1 VYLVLSETK
10 VQRFKEM
17 SLQEHLRE
25 LRTRLFKASVSI
37 VIGTVIAWVF
47 YPQIFEILSQP
58 VNAIVEQA
66 QANGRDVR
74 LVLGG
79 VADAFV
85 LQIKV
90 SVVTS
95 MLVTAPLWIYQLW
108 RFITP
113 GLYRKEKLRAYLF
126 AGVATP
132 LFISGAVLAYIFLP
146 VGLNILFGF
155 TPLGVGNYVPVDRYL
170 SFFLR
175 MVLVFGISFLA
186 PLFIV
191 MLNLFDVLEAKAI
204 TSRWRLVVLIVFAF
218 AAIATPT
225 GDPVNMTLLAVPVLL
240 LISIATGIAWVN
252 DRRRARSRAEDPVL
266 GLSDD
271 EASPEPKPST
281 DI

>member
-1 VYLVLSETK
+1 LPATK

-17 SLQEHLRE
+17 SLIEHLRE
-25 LRTRLFKASVSI
+25 LRSRLFKASVAI
-37 VIGTVIAWVF
+37 VIGTVAAWGF
-47 YPQIFEILSQP
+47 YPQIFDFLSQP
-58 VNAIVEQA
+58 VNVIVEQA

-95 MLVTAPLWIYQLW
+95 MLITSPIWIYQLW
-108 RFITP
+108 RFVTP

-126 AGVATP
+126 ASVATP
-132 LFISGAVLAYIFLP
+132 LFIGGAVLAYIFLP
-146 VGLNILFGF
+146 IGLQLLFGF

-175 MVLVFGISFLA
+175 MVLVFGISFLT

-191 MLNLFDVLEAKAI
+191 MLNIFDMLEAKAI
-204 TSRWRLVVLIVFAF
+204 TSRWRLVVLIVFVF
-218 AAIATPT
+218 AAVATPT
-225 GDPVNMTLLAVPVLL
+225 GDPVNMTLLAAPVLL
-240 LISIATGIAWVN
+240 LISIATGIAWLN
-252 DRRRARSRAEDPVL
+252 DRRRGRHKQDFSK
-266 GLSDD
+266 LSDD
-271 EASPEPKPST
+271 QVSPEPT
-281 DI
+281 D

>member
-1 VYLVLSETK
+1 MPATK

-17 SLQEHLRE
+17 SLIEHLRE
-25 LRTRLFKASVSI
+25 LRSRLFKASVAI
-37 VIGTVIAWVF
+37 VIGTVAAWGF
-47 YPQIFEILSQP
+47 YPQIFDLLSQP
-58 VNAIVEQA
+58 VNVIVEKA
-66 QANGRDVR
+66 QSNGRDVR

-95 MLVTAPLWIYQLW
+95 MLVTSPIWIYQLW

-126 AGVATP
+126 ASVATP
-132 LFISGAVLAYIFLP
+132 LFVSGAVLAYIFLP
-146 VGLNILFGF
+146 IGLQLLFGF

-175 MVLVFGISFLA
+175 MVLVFGISFLT

-191 MLNLFDVLEAKAI
+191 MLNIFDMLEAKAI
-204 TSRWRLVVLIVFAF
+204 TSRWRLVVLITFAF
-218 AAIATPT
+218 SAIATPT
-225 GDPVNMTLLAVPVLL
+225 GDPVNMTLLAAPVLL
-240 LISIATGIAWVN
+240 LISVATFIAWLN
-252 DRRRARSRAEDPVL
+252 DKRRARKRKDDPVL

-281 DI
+281 E

>member
-1 VYLVLSETK
+1 LPATK

-17 SLQEHLRE
+17 SLIEHLRE
-25 LRTRLFKASVSI
+25 LRNRLFKASLAI
-37 VIGTVIAWVF
+37 VIGTVIAWSF
-47 YPQIFEILSQP
+47 YPRIFEILSQP
-58 VNAIVEQA
+58 VTTIVDQA

-95 MLVTAPLWIYQLW
+95 MLVTSPIWIYQLW

-126 AGVATP
+126 VSVAVP
-132 LFISGAVLAYIFLP
+132 LFVSGAVLAYIFLP
-146 VGLNILFGF
+146 VGLNLLFGF
-155 TPLGVGNYVPVDRYL
+155 TPAGVGNYVPVDRYL

-191 MLNLFDVLEAKAI
+191 MLNMFDVLEAKAI
-204 TSRWRLVVLIVFAF
+204 TSRWRVVVLVVFAF

-240 LISIATGIAWVN
+240 LISIATFIAWIN
-252 DRRRARSRAEDPVL
+252 DKRRARTRASDPVL

-281 DI
+281 DL

>member
-1 VYLVLSETK
+1 MPATK

-17 SLQEHLRE
+17 SLIEHLRE
-25 LRTRLFKASVSI
+25 LRSRLFKASVAI
-37 VIGTVIAWVF
+37 VIGTVAAWGF
-47 YPQIFEILSQP
+47 YPQIFDLLSQP
-58 VNAIVEQA
+58 VNVIVEQA
-66 QANGRDVR
+66 QSNGRDVR

-95 MLVTAPLWIYQLW
+95 MLVTSPIWIYQLW

-126 AGVATP
+126 ASVATP
-132 LFISGAVLAYIFLP
+132 LFVSGAVLAYIFLP
-146 VGLNILFGF
+146 IGLQLLFGF

-175 MVLVFGISFLA
+175 MVLVFGISFLT

-191 MLNLFDVLEAKAI
+191 MLNIFDMLEAKAI
-204 TSRWRLVVLIVFAF
+204 TSRWRLVVLITFAF
-218 AAIATPT
+218 SAIATPT
-225 GDPVNMTLLAVPVLL
+225 GDPVNMTLLAAPVLL
-240 LISIATGIAWVN
+240 LISVATFIAWLN
-252 DRRRARSRAEDPVL
+252 DKRRARKRKDDPVL

-271 EASPEPKPST
+271 EASPEPKPSVE
-281 DI
+281 

>member
-1 VYLVLSETK
+1 MPATK

-17 SLQEHLRE
+17 SLIEHLSE
-25 LRTRLFKASVSI
+25 LRNRLFKASLAI
-37 VIGTVIAWVF
+37 VIGTVLAWGF
-47 YPQIFEILSQP
+47 YPQIFEVLSQP
-58 VNAIVEQA
+58 VNEIVEKA
-66 QANGRDVR
+66 QENGRDVR

-79 VADAFV
+79 VADAFI

-95 MLVTAPLWIYQLW
+95 MLVTSPIWLYQLW

-126 AGVATP
+126 VSVAVP
-132 LFISGAVLAYIFLP
+132 LFVSGAVLAYIFLP
-146 VGLNILFGF
+146 IGLNILFGF

-191 MLNLFDVLEAKAI
+191 MLNIFDVLEAKAI
-204 TSRWRLVVLIVFAF
+204 TSRWRVVVLSVFAF
-218 AAIATPT
+218 AAVATPT
-225 GDPVNMTLLAVPVLL
+225 GDPVNMTLLAAPVLL
-240 LISIATGIAWVN
+240 LISIATFIAWLN
-252 DRRRARSRAEDPVL
+252 DKRRARKRKNDPVL

-281 DI
+281 DL

>member
-1 VYLVLSETK
+1 LTATK

-17 SLQEHLRE
+17 SLIEHLRE
-25 LRTRLFKASVSI
+25 LRNRLFKASLAI
-37 VIGTVIAWVF
+37 VIGTVLAWGF
-47 YPQIFEILSQP
+47 YPQIFEVLSQP
-58 VNAIVEQA
+58 VNEIVEKA
-66 QANGRDVR
+66 QENGRDVR

-79 VADAFV
+79 VADAFI

-95 MLVTAPLWIYQLW
+95 MLLTSPIWLYQLW

-126 AGVATP
+126 VSVAVP
-132 LFISGAVLAYIFLP
+132 LFVSGAVLAYIFLP
-146 VGLNILFGF
+146 IGLNILFGF

-191 MLNLFDVLEAKAI
+191 MLNIFDVLEAKAI
-204 TSRWRLVVLIVFAF
+204 TSRWRVVVLSVFAF
-218 AAIATPT
+218 AAVATPT
-225 GDPVNMTLLAVPVLL
+225 GDPVNMTLLAAPVLL
-240 LISIATGIAWVN
+240 LISIATFIAWLN
-252 DRRRARSRAEDPVL
+252 DKRRARKRKDDPVL

-281 DI
+281 DL

>member
-1 VYLVLSETK
+1 MPATK

-17 SLQEHLRE
+17 SLVEHLRE
-25 LRTRLFKASVSI
+25 LRTRLFKASLAI
-37 VIGTVIAWVF
+37 VIGTVVAWSF

-58 VNAIVEQA
+58 VNQIVEQA
-66 QANGRDVR
+66 QTNGQDVR

-95 MLVTAPLWIYQLW
+95 MLVTSPIWIYQLW

-132 LFISGAVLAYIFLP
+132 LFVSGAVLAYIFLP
-146 VGLNILFGF
+146 IGLKLLFGF
-155 TPLGVGNYVPVDRYL
+155 TPLGVGNYVPVDKYL
-170 SFFLR
+170 NFFLR

-186 PLFIV
+186 PLIIV
-191 MLNLFDVLEAKAI
+191 MLNIFDVLEAKAI
-204 TSRWRLVVLIVFAF
+204 TSRWRVVVLVVFAF
-218 AAIATPT
+218 SAVATPT

-240 LISIATGIAWVN
+240 LISSATFIAWLN
-252 DRRRARSRAEDPVL
+252 DKRRARARKNDPVL
-266 GLSDD
+266 GLADD
-271 EASPEPKPST
+271 EASPEPTPST
-281 DI
+281 EL

>member
-1 VYLVLSETK
+1 LPATK

-17 SLQEHLRE
+17 SLIEHLRE
-25 LRTRLFKASVSI
+25 LRSRLFKASVAI
-37 VIGTVIAWVF
+37 VIGTVAAWGF
-47 YPQIFEILSQP
+47 YPQIFDLLSQP
-58 VNAIVEQA
+58 VNVIVEKA
-66 QANGRDVR
+66 QSNGRDVR

-95 MLVTAPLWIYQLW
+95 MLVTSPIWIYQLW

-126 AGVATP
+126 ASVATP

-146 VGLNILFGF
+146 IGLQLLFGF

-175 MVLVFGISFLA
+175 MVLVFGISFLT

-191 MLNLFDVLEAKAI
+191 MLNIFDMLEAKAI
-204 TSRWRLVVLIVFAF
+204 TSRWRLVVLITFAF
-218 AAIATPT
+218 SAIATPT
-225 GDPVNMTLLAVPVLL
+225 GDPVNMTLLAAPVLL
-240 LISIATGIAWVN
+240 LISVATFIAWLN
-252 DRRRARSRAEDPVL
+252 DKRRARKRKDDPVL

-271 EASPEPKPST
+271 EASPEPKPSAE
-281 DI
+281 

>member
-1 VYLVLSETK
+1 MPATK

-17 SLQEHLRE
+17 SLIEHLRE
-25 LRTRLFKASVSI
+25 LRSRLFKASVAI
-37 VIGTVIAWVF
+37 VIGTVAAWGF
-47 YPQIFEILSQP
+47 YPQIFDLLSQP
-58 VNAIVEQA
+58 VNVIVEQA
-66 QANGRDVR
+66 QSNGRDVR

-95 MLVTAPLWIYQLW
+95 MLVTSPIWIYQLW

-126 AGVATP
+126 ASVATP
-132 LFISGAVLAYIFLP
+132 LFVSGAVLAYIFLP
-146 VGLNILFGF
+146 IGLQLLFGF

-175 MVLVFGISFLA
+175 MVLVFGISFLT

-191 MLNLFDVLEAKAI
+191 MLNIFDMLEAKAI
-204 TSRWRLVVLIVFAF
+204 TSRWRLVVLITFAF
-218 AAIATPT
+218 SAIATPT
-225 GDPVNMTLLAVPVLL
+225 GDPVNMTLLAAPVLL
-240 LISIATGIAWVN
+240 LISVATFIAWLN
-252 DRRRARSRAEDPVL
+252 DKRRARKRKEDPVQ

-281 DI
+281 EL

>member
-1 VYLVLSETK
+1 LPATK

-17 SLQEHLRE
+17 SLIEHLRE
-25 LRTRLFKASVSI
+25 LRSRLFKASVAI
-37 VIGTVIAWVF
+37 VIGTVAAWGF
-47 YPQIFEILSQP
+47 YPQIFDLLSQP
-58 VNAIVEQA
+58 VNVIVEKA
-66 QANGRDVR
+66 QSNGRDVR

-95 MLVTAPLWIYQLW
+95 MLITSPIWIYQLW

-126 AGVATP
+126 ASVATP

-146 VGLNILFGF
+146 IGLQLLFGF

-175 MVLVFGISFLA
+175 MVLVFGISFLT

-191 MLNLFDVLEAKAI
+191 MLNIFDMLEAKAI
-204 TSRWRLVVLIVFAF
+204 TSRWRLVILITFSF
-218 AAIATPT
+218 SAIATPT
-225 GDPVNMTLLAVPVLL
+225 GDPVNMTLLAAPVLL
-240 LISIATGIAWVN
+240 LISVATFIAWLN
-252 DRRRARSRAEDPVL
+252 DKRRARKRKDDPVL

-271 EASPEPKPST
+271 EASPEPKPSAE
-281 DI
+281 

>member
-1 VYLVLSETK
+1 MPATK

-17 SLQEHLRE
+17 SLIEHLRE
-25 LRTRLFKASVSI
+25 LRNRLFKASLAI
-37 VIGTVIAWVF
+37 VIGTVVAWSF
-47 YPQIFEILSQP
+47 YPQIFEVLSQP
-58 VNAIVEQA
+58 VNEIVEKA
-66 QANGRDVR
+66 QENGRDVR

-95 MLVTAPLWIYQLW
+95 MLLTSPIWLYQLW

-126 AGVATP
+126 VSVAVP
-132 LFISGAVLAYIFLP
+132 LFVSGAVLAYIFLP
-146 VGLNILFGF
+146 IGLNILFGF

-191 MLNLFDVLEAKAI
+191 MLNIFDVLEAKAI
-204 TSRWRLVVLIVFAF
+204 TSRWRVVVLSVFAF
-218 AAIATPT
+218 AAVATPT
-225 GDPVNMTLLAVPVLL
+225 GDPVNMTLLAAPVLL
-240 LISIATGIAWVN
+240 LISIATFIAWLN
-252 DRRRARSRAEDPVL
+252 DKRRARKRKDDPVL

-281 DI
+281 DL

>member
-1 VYLVLSETK
+1 LPATK

-17 SLQEHLRE
+17 SLVEHLRE
-25 LRTRLFKASVSI
+25 LRTRLFKASLAI
-37 VIGTVIAWVF
+37 VIGTVVAWSF

-58 VNAIVEQA
+58 VNQIVEQA
-66 QANGRDVR
+66 QTNGQDVR

-95 MLVTAPLWIYQLW
+95 MLVTSPIWIYQLW

-132 LFISGAVLAYIFLP
+132 LFVSGAVLAYIFLP
-146 VGLNILFGF
+146 IGLKLLFGF
-155 TPLGVGNYVPVDRYL
+155 TPLGVGNYVPVDKYL
-170 SFFLR
+170 NFFLR

-186 PLFIV
+186 PLIIV
-191 MLNLFDVLEAKAI
+191 MLNIFDVLEAKAI
-204 TSRWRLVVLIVFAF
+204 TSRWRVVVLVVFAF
-218 AAIATPT
+218 SAVATPT

-240 LISIATGIAWVN
+240 LISSATFIAWLN
-252 DRRRARSRAEDPVL
+252 DKRRARARKNDPVL
-266 GLSDD
+266 GLADD
-271 EASPEPKPST
+271 EASPEPTPST
-281 DI
+281 EL

>member
-1 VYLVLSETK
+1 MPATK

-17 SLQEHLRE
+17 SLIEHLRE
-25 LRTRLFKASVSI
+25 LRNRLFKASLAI
-37 VIGTVIAWVF
+37 VIGTVVAWSF
-47 YPQIFEILSQP
+47 YPQIFEVLSQP
-58 VNAIVEQA
+58 VNEIVEKA
-66 QANGRDVR
+66 QENGRDVR

-79 VADAFV
+79 VADAFI

-95 MLVTAPLWIYQLW
+95 MLLTSPIWLYQLW

-126 AGVATP
+126 VSVAVP
-132 LFISGAVLAYIFLP
+132 LFVSGAVLAYIFLP
-146 VGLNILFGF
+146 IGLNILFGF

-191 MLNLFDVLEAKAI
+191 MLNIFDVLEAKAI
-204 TSRWRLVVLIVFAF
+204 TSRWRVVVLSVFAF
-218 AAIATPT
+218 AAVATPT
-225 GDPVNMTLLAVPVLL
+225 GDPVNMTLLAAPVLL
-240 LISIATGIAWVN
+240 LISIATFIAWLN
-252 DRRRARSRAEDPVL
+252 DKRRARKRKDDPVL

-281 DI
+281 DL

>member
-1 VYLVLSETK
+1 MPATK

-17 SLQEHLRE
+17 SLIEHLRE
-25 LRTRLFKASVSI
+25 LRTRLFKASVAI
-37 VIGTVIAWVF
+37 VIGTVAAWGF
-47 YPQIFEILSQP
+47 YPQIFDILSQP
-58 VNAIVEQA
+58 VNEIVEKA

-79 VADAFV
+79 VADAFI

-95 MLVTAPLWIYQLW
+95 LLVTCPIWIYQVW

-126 AGVATP
+126 AAVATP
-132 LFISGAVLAYIFLP
+132 LFVGGAVLAYLLLP
-146 VGLNILFGF
+146 LGLSILFGF

-175 MVLVFGISFLA
+175 MVLVFGISFLT

-191 MLNLFDVLEAKAI
+191 MLNIFDMLEAKAI
-204 TSRWRLVVLIVFAF
+204 TSRWRVVVLGVFAF
-218 AAIATPT
+218 AAVATPT
-225 GDPVNMTLLAVPVLL
+225 GDPVNMTLLAAPVLS
-240 LISIATGIAWVN
+240 LISIATFIAWLN
-252 DRRRARSRAEDPVL
+252 DKRRARKRQDDPVL

-271 EASPEPKPST
+271 EASPEPKPAT
-281 DI
+281 DL

>member
-1 VYLVLSETK
+1 MPATK

-17 SLQEHLRE
+17 SLIEHLRE
-25 LRTRLFKASVSI
+25 LRNRLFKASVAI
-37 VIGTVIAWVF
+37 VIGTVLAWGF
-47 YPQIFEILSQP
+47 YPQIFEVLSQP
-58 VNAIVEQA
+58 VNEIVEKA
-66 QANGRDVR
+66 QENGRDVR

-95 MLVTAPLWIYQLW
+95 MLLTSPIWIYQLW

-126 AGVATP
+126 VSVAVP
-132 LFISGAVLAYIFLP
+132 LFVSGAVLAYIFLP
-146 VGLNILFGF
+146 IGLNILFGF

-191 MLNLFDVLEAKAI
+191 MLNIFDVLEAKAI
-204 TSRWRLVVLIVFAF
+204 TSRWRVVVLSVFAF
-218 AAIATPT
+218 AAVATPT
-225 GDPVNMTLLAVPVLL
+225 GDPVNMTLLAAPVLL
-240 LISIATGIAWVN
+240 LISIATFIAWLN
-252 DRRRARSRAEDPVL
+252 DKRRARTRANDPVL

-281 DI
+281 DL

>member
-1 VYLVLSETK
+1 MPATK

-17 SLQEHLRE
+17 SLIEHLRE
-25 LRTRLFKASVSI
+25 LRTRLFKASLAI
-37 VIGTVIAWVF
+37 VIGTVVAWGF

-58 VNAIVEQA
+58 VNVIVEQA

-79 VADAFV
+79 VADAFI

-95 MLVTAPLWIYQLW
+95 MLVTSPIWIYQLW

-132 LFISGAVLAYIFLP
+132 LFVSGAVLAYIFLP
-146 VGLNILFGF
+146 IGLNLLFGF

-191 MLNLFDVLEAKAI
+191 MLNIFDMLEAKAI
-204 TSRWRLVVLIVFAF
+204 TSRWRLVVLITFAF
-218 AAIATPT
+218 SAIATPT
-225 GDPVNMTLLAVPVLL
+225 GDPVNMTLLAAPVLL
-240 LISIATGIAWVN
+240 LISVATFIAWLN
-252 DRRRARSRAEDPVL
+252 DKRRARKRKDDPVL

-271 EASPEPKPST
+271 EASPEPKPAAE
-281 DI
+281 

>member
-1 VYLVLSETK
+1 MPATK

-17 SLQEHLRE
+17 SLIEHLRE
-25 LRTRLFKASVSI
+25 LRSRLFKASVAI
-37 VIGTVIAWVF
+37 VIGTVAAWGF
-47 YPQIFEILSQP
+47 YPQIFDLLSQP
-58 VNAIVEQA
+58 VNVIVEQA
-66 QANGRDVR
+66 QSNGRDVR

-95 MLVTAPLWIYQLW
+95 MLVTSPIWIYQLW

-126 AGVATP
+126 ASVATP
-132 LFISGAVLAYIFLP
+132 LFVSGAVLAYIFLP
-146 VGLNILFGF
+146 IGLQLLFGF

-175 MVLVFGISFLA
+175 MVLVFGISFLT

-191 MLNLFDVLEAKAI
+191 MLNIFDMLEAKAI
-204 TSRWRLVVLIVFAF
+204 TSRWRLVVLITFAF
-218 AAIATPT
+218 SAIATPT
-225 GDPVNMTLLAVPVLL
+225 GDPVNMTLLAAPVLL
-240 LISIATGIAWVN
+240 LISVATFIAWLN
-252 DRRRARSRAEDPVL
+252 DKRRARKRKDDEIL

-271 EASPEPKPST
+271 EASPEPKPSAE
-281 DI
+281 

>member
-1 VYLVLSETK
+1 LPATK

-17 SLQEHLRE
+17 SLIEHLRE
-25 LRTRLFKASVSI
+25 LRTRLFKASLAI
-37 VIGTVIAWVF
+37 VIGTVVAWGF

-58 VNAIVEQA
+58 VNVIVEQA

-79 VADAFV
+79 VADAFI

-95 MLVTAPLWIYQLW
+95 MLVTSPIWIYQLW

-126 AGVATP
+126 ASVATP
-132 LFISGAVLAYIFLP
+132 LFVSGAVLAYIFLP
-146 VGLNILFGF
+146 IGLQLLFGF

-175 MVLVFGISFLA
+175 MVLVFGISFLT

-191 MLNLFDVLEAKAI
+191 MLNIFDMLEAKAI
-204 TSRWRLVVLIVFAF
+204 TSRWRLVVLITFAF
-218 AAIATPT
+218 SAIATPT
-225 GDPVNMTLLAVPVLL
+225 GDPVNMTLLAAPVLL
-240 LISIATGIAWVN
+240 LISVATFIAWLN
-252 DRRRARSRAEDPVL
+252 DKRRARKRKDDPVL

-271 EASPEPKPST
+271 EASPEPKPSAE
-281 DI
+281 

>member
-1 VYLVLSETK
+1 MPATK

-17 SLQEHLRE
+17 SLIEHLRE
-25 LRTRLFKASVSI
+25 LRSRLFKASVAI
-37 VIGTVIAWVF
+37 VIGTVAAWGF
-47 YPQIFEILSQP
+47 YPQIFDILSQP
-58 VNAIVEQA
+58 VNEIVEKA

-79 VADAFV
+79 VADAFI

-95 MLVTAPLWIYQLW
+95 LLVTCPIWIYQLW

-126 AGVATP
+126 AAVATP
-132 LFISGAVLAYIFLP
+132 LFVGGAVLAYLLLP
-146 VGLNILFGF
+146 LGLSILFGF

-175 MVLVFGISFLA
+175 MVLVFGISFLT

-191 MLNLFDVLEAKAI
+191 MLNIFDMLEAKAI
-204 TSRWRLVVLIVFAF
+204 TSRWRVVVLGVFAF
-218 AAIATPT
+218 SAVATPT
-225 GDPVNMTLLAVPVLL
+225 GDPVNMTLLAAPVLL
-240 LISIATGIAWVN
+240 LISIATFIAWLN
-252 DRRRARSRAEDPVL
+252 DKRRARKRQDDPVL

-271 EASPEPKPST
+271 EASPEPKPAT
-281 DI
+281 DL

>member
-1 VYLVLSETK
+1 MPATK

-17 SLQEHLRE
+17 SLIEHLRE
-25 LRTRLFKASVSI
+25 LRNRLFKASLAI
-37 VIGTVIAWVF
+37 VIGTVVAWSF
-47 YPQIFEILSQP
+47 YPQIFEVLSQP
-58 VNAIVEQA
+58 VNEIVEKA
-66 QANGRDVR
+66 QENGRDVR

-79 VADAFV
+79 VADAFI

-95 MLVTAPLWIYQLW
+95 MLVTSPIWLYQLW

-126 AGVATP
+126 VSVAVP
-132 LFISGAVLAYIFLP
+132 LFVSGAVLAYIFLP
-146 VGLNILFGF
+146 IGLNILFGF

-191 MLNLFDVLEAKAI
+191 MLNIFDVLEAKAI
-204 TSRWRLVVLIVFAF
+204 TSRWRVVVLSVFAF
-218 AAIATPT
+218 AAVATPT
-225 GDPVNMTLLAVPVLL
+225 GDPVNMTLLAAPVLL
-240 LISIATGIAWVN
+240 LISIATFIAWLN
-252 DRRRARSRAEDPVL
+252 DKRRARKRKDDPVL

-281 DI
+281 DL

>member
-1 VYLVLSETK
+1 LPATK

-17 SLQEHLRE
+17 SLIEHLRE
-25 LRTRLFKASVSI
+25 LRTRLFKASLAI
-37 VIGTVIAWVF
+37 VIGTVVAWGF

-58 VNAIVEQA
+58 VNVIVEQA

-79 VADAFV
+79 VADAFI

-95 MLVTAPLWIYQLW
+95 MLVTSPIWIYQLW

-132 LFISGAVLAYIFLP
+132 LFVSGAVLAYIFLP
-146 VGLNILFGF
+146 IGLNLLFGF

-191 MLNLFDVLEAKAI
+191 MLNIFDMLEAKAI
-204 TSRWRLVVLIVFAF
+204 TSRWRVVVLSVFAF
-218 AAIATPT
+218 AAVATPT

-240 LISIATGIAWVN
+240 LISIATFIAWLN
-252 DRRRARSRAEDPVL
+252 DKRRARTRANDPVL

-281 DI
+281 DL

>member
-1 VYLVLSETK
+1 MPATK

-17 SLQEHLRE
+17 SLIEHLRE
-25 LRTRLFKASVSI
+25 LRSRLFKASVAI
-37 VIGTVIAWVF
+37 VIGTVVAWGF
-47 YPQIFEILSQP
+47 YPQIFDILSQP
-58 VNAIVEQA
+58 VNAIVEKA
-66 QANGRDVR
+66 QSNGRDVR

-95 MLVTAPLWIYQLW
+95 MLVTSPIWIYQLW

-126 AGVATP
+126 ASVATP
-132 LFISGAVLAYIFLP
+132 LFVSGAVLAYIFLP
-146 VGLNILFGF
+146 IGLQLLFGF

-175 MVLVFGISFLA
+175 MVLVFGISFLT

-191 MLNLFDVLEAKAI
+191 MLNIFDMLEAKAI
-204 TSRWRLVVLIVFAF
+204 TSRWRLVVLITFAF
-218 AAIATPT
+218 SAIATPT
-225 GDPVNMTLLAVPVLL
+225 GDPVNMTLLAAPVLL
-240 LISIATGIAWVN
+240 LISAATFIAWLN
-252 DRRRARSRAEDPVL
+252 DKRRARKRKEDPVQ

-281 DI
+281 EL

>member
-1 VYLVLSETK
+1 MPATK

-17 SLQEHLRE
+17 SLIEHLRE
-25 LRTRLFKASVSI
+25 LRSRLFKASVAI
-37 VIGTVIAWVF
+37 VIGTVAAWGF
-47 YPQIFEILSQP
+47 YPQIFDLLSQP
-58 VNAIVEQA
+58 VNVIVDQA

-95 MLVTAPLWIYQLW
+95 MLVTSPIWIYQLW

-126 AGVATP
+126 ASVATP
-132 LFISGAVLAYIFLP
+132 LFVSGAVLAYIFLP
-146 VGLNILFGF
+146 IGLQLLFGF

-175 MVLVFGISFLA
+175 MVLVFGISFLT

-191 MLNLFDVLEAKAI
+191 MLNIFDMLEAKAI
-204 TSRWRLVVLIVFAF
+204 TSRWRLVVLITFAF
-218 AAIATPT
+218 SAIATPT
-225 GDPVNMTLLAVPVLL
+225 GDPVNMTLLAAPVLL
-240 LISIATGIAWVN
+240 LISVATFIAWLN
-252 DRRRARSRAEDPVL
+252 DKRRARSRKDDAVL
-266 GLSDD
+266 GLADD
-271 EASPEPKPST
+271 EASPEPKPSAE
-281 DI
+281 

>member
-1 VYLVLSETK
+1 LPATK

-17 SLQEHLRE
+17 SLIEHLRE
-25 LRTRLFKASVSI
+25 LRSRLFKASVAI
-37 VIGTVIAWVF
+37 VIGTVAAWGF
-47 YPQIFEILSQP
+47 YPQIFDILSQP
-58 VNAIVEQA
+58 VNVIVEQA
-66 QANGRDVR
+66 QSNGRDVR

-95 MLVTAPLWIYQLW
+95 MLVTSPIWIYQLW

-126 AGVATP
+126 ASVATP
-132 LFISGAVLAYIFLP
+132 LFVSGAVLAYIFLP
-146 VGLNILFGF
+146 IGLQLLFGF

-175 MVLVFGISFLA
+175 MVLVFGISFLT

-191 MLNLFDVLEAKAI
+191 MLNIFDMLEAKAI
-204 TSRWRLVVLIVFAF
+204 TSRWRLVVLITFAF
-218 AAIATPT
+218 SAIATPT
-225 GDPVNMTLLAVPVLL
+225 GDPVNMTLLAAPVLL
-240 LISIATGIAWVN
+240 LISAATFIAWLN
-252 DRRRARSRAEDPVL
+252 DKRRARKRKDDPVL

-281 DI
+281 E

>member
-1 VYLVLSETK
+1 MPATK

-17 SLQEHLRE
+17 SLIEHLRE
-25 LRTRLFKASVSI
+25 LRSRLFKASVAI
-37 VIGTVIAWVF
+37 VIGTVAAWGF
-47 YPQIFEILSQP
+47 YPQIFDLLSQP
-58 VNAIVEQA
+58 VNVIVEKA
-66 QANGRDVR
+66 QSNGRDVR

-95 MLVTAPLWIYQLW
+95 MLVTSPIWIYQLW

-126 AGVATP
+126 ASVATP
-132 LFISGAVLAYIFLP
+132 LFVSGAVLAYIFLP
-146 VGLNILFGF
+146 IGLQLLFGF

-175 MVLVFGISFLA
+175 MVLVFGISFLT

-191 MLNLFDVLEAKAI
+191 MLNIFDMLEAKAI
-204 TSRWRLVVLIVFAF
+204 TSRWRLVILITFAF
-218 AAIATPT
+218 SAIATPT
-225 GDPVNMTLLAVPVLL
+225 GDPVNMTLLAAPVLL
-240 LISIATGIAWVN
+240 LISVATFIAWLN
-252 DRRRARSRAEDPVL
+252 DKRRARKRKDDPVL

-271 EASPEPKPST
+271 EASPEPKPSAE
-281 DI
+281 

>member
-1 VYLVLSETK
+1 MHATK

-17 SLQEHLRE
+17 SLIEHLRE
-25 LRTRLFKASVSI
+25 LRNRLFKASLAI
-37 VIGTVIAWVF
+37 VIGTVIAWSF

-58 VNAIVEQA
+58 VNQIVEQA

-95 MLVTAPLWIYQLW
+95 MLITSPIWIYQLW

-126 AGVATP
+126 VGIASP
-132 LFISGAVLAYIFLP
+132 LFVAGAVVAYLFLP
-146 VGLNILFGF
+146 IGLQILFGF
-155 TPLGVGNYVPVDRYL
+155 TPQGVGNYVPVDRYL
-170 SFFLR
+170 NFFLR
-175 MVLVFGISFLA
+175 MVIVFGVSFLT

-191 MLNLFDVLEAKAI
+191 VLNIIDLLEAKAI
-204 TSRWRLVVLIVFAF
+204 ISRWRIVVLTTFIFSAV
-218 AAIATPT
+218 ATPT
-225 GDPVNMTLLAVPVLL
+225 GDPVTMSFLAIPVLF
-240 LISIATGIAWVN
+240 LISVSTLIAWLN
-252 DRRRARSRAEDPVL
+252 DKRRSKFRSSNSSLR
-266 GLSDD
+266 DD
-271 EASPEPKPST
+271 QATPESKL
-281 DI
+281 

>member
-1 VYLVLSETK
+1 MPATK

-17 SLQEHLRE
+17 SLIEHLRE
-25 LRTRLFKASVSI
+25 LRSRLFKASVAI
-37 VIGTVIAWVF
+37 VIGTIAAWGF
-47 YPQIFEILSQP
+47 YPQIFDLLSQP
-58 VNAIVEQA
+58 VNVIVDQA

-95 MLVTAPLWIYQLW
+95 MLVTSPIWIYQLW

-126 AGVATP
+126 ASVATP
-132 LFISGAVLAYIFLP
+132 LFVSGAVLAYIFLP
-146 VGLNILFGF
+146 IGLQLLFGF

-175 MVLVFGISFLA
+175 MVLVFGISFLT

-191 MLNLFDVLEAKAI
+191 MLNIFDMLEAKAI
-204 TSRWRLVVLIVFAF
+204 TSRWRLVILITFAF
-218 AAIATPT
+218 SAIATPT
-225 GDPVNMTLLAVPVLL
+225 GDPVNMTLLAAPVLL
-240 LISIATGIAWVN
+240 LISAATFIAWLN
-252 DRRRARSRAEDPVL
+252 DKRRARSRKDDAVL

-271 EASPEPKPST
+271 EASPEPKPSAE
-281 DI
+281 

>member
-1 VYLVLSETK
+1 MPATK

-17 SLQEHLRE
+17 SLIEHLRE
-25 LRTRLFKASVSI
+25 LRNRLFKASLAI
-37 VIGTVIAWVF
+37 VIGTVIAWSF
-47 YPQIFEILSQP
+47 YPRIFEILSQP
-58 VNAIVEQA
+58 VTTIVDQA

-95 MLVTAPLWIYQLW
+95 MLVTSPIWIYQLW

-126 AGVATP
+126 VSVAVP
-132 LFISGAVLAYIFLP
+132 LFVSGAVLAYIFLP
-146 VGLNILFGF
+146 IGLNLLFGF
-155 TPLGVGNYVPVDRYL
+155 TPAGVGNYVPVDRYL

-191 MLNLFDVLEAKAI
+191 MLNMFDVLEAKAI
-204 TSRWRLVVLIVFAF
+204 TSRWRVVVLVVFAF

-240 LISIATGIAWVN
+240 LISIATFIAWIN
-252 DRRRARSRAEDPVL
+252 DKRRARTRASDPVL

-281 DI
+281 DL

>member
-1 VYLVLSETK
+1 MPATK

-17 SLQEHLRE
+17 SLIEHLRE
-25 LRTRLFKASVSI
+25 LRNRLFKASLAI
-37 VIGTVIAWVF
+37 VIGTVIAWGF

-58 VNAIVEQA
+58 VNVIVEKA
-66 QANGRDVR
+66 QENGRDVR

-95 MLVTAPLWIYQLW
+95 MLVTSPIWIYQLW

-126 AGVATP
+126 VSVAVP
-132 LFISGAVLAYIFLP
+132 LFVSGAVLAYIFLP
-146 VGLNILFGF
+146 IGLNLLFGF

-191 MLNLFDVLEAKAI
+191 MLNIFDVLEAKAI
-204 TSRWRLVVLIVFAF
+204 TSRWRVVVLSVFAF
-218 AAIATPT
+218 AAVATPT

-240 LISIATGIAWVN
+240 LISIATFIAWLN
-252 DRRRARSRAEDPVL
+252 DKRRARTRANDPVL

-281 DI
+281 DL

>member
-1 VYLVLSETK
+1 MPATK

-17 SLQEHLRE
+17 SLIEHLRE
-25 LRTRLFKASVSI
+25 LRSRLFKASVAI
-37 VIGTVIAWVF
+37 VIGTVAAWGF
-47 YPQIFEILSQP
+47 YPQIFDILSQP
-58 VNAIVEQA
+58 VNVIVEQA
-66 QANGRDVR
+66 QSNGRDVR

-95 MLVTAPLWIYQLW
+95 MLVTSPIWIYQLW

-126 AGVATP
+126 ASVATP
-132 LFISGAVLAYIFLP
+132 LFVSGAVLAYIFLP
-146 VGLNILFGF
+146 IGLQLLFGF

-175 MVLVFGISFLA
+175 MVLVFGISFLT

-191 MLNLFDVLEAKAI
+191 MLNIFDMLEAKAI
-204 TSRWRLVVLIVFAF
+204 TSRWRLVVLITFAF
-218 AAIATPT
+218 SAIATPT
-225 GDPVNMTLLAVPVLL
+225 GDPVNMTLLAAPVLL
-240 LISIATGIAWVN
+240 LISAATFIAWLN
-252 DRRRARSRAEDPVL
+252 DKRRARKRKDDPVL

-281 DI
+281 E

>member
-1 VYLVLSETK
+1 LPATK

-17 SLQEHLRE
+17 SLIEHLRE
-25 LRTRLFKASVSI
+25 LRNRLFKASVAI
-37 VIGTVIAWVF
+37 VIGTVLAWGF
-47 YPQIFEILSQP
+47 YPQIFEVLSQP
-58 VNAIVEQA
+58 VNEIVEKA
-66 QANGRDVR
+66 QENGRDVR

-79 VADAFV
+79 VADAFI

-95 MLVTAPLWIYQLW
+95 MLLTSPIWLYQLW

-126 AGVATP
+126 VSVAVP
-132 LFISGAVLAYIFLP
+132 LFVSGAVLAYIFLP
-146 VGLNILFGF
+146 IGLNILFGF

-191 MLNLFDVLEAKAI
+191 MLNIFDVLEAKAI
-204 TSRWRLVVLIVFAF
+204 TSRWRVVVLSVFAF
-218 AAIATPT
+218 AAVATPT
-225 GDPVNMTLLAVPVLL
+225 GDPVNMTLLAAPVLL
-240 LISIATGIAWVN
+240 LISIATFIAWLN
-252 DRRRARSRAEDPVL
+252 DKRRARKRKDDPVL

-281 DI
+281 DL

>member
-1 VYLVLSETK
+1 MPATK

-17 SLQEHLRE
+17 SLIEHLRE
-25 LRTRLFKASVSI
+25 LRNRLFKVSLAI
-37 VIGTVIAWVF
+37 VIGTVIAWSF
-47 YPQIFEILSQP
+47 YPRIFEILSQP
-58 VNAIVEQA
+58 VTTIVDQA

-95 MLVTAPLWIYQLW
+95 MLVTSPIWIYQLW
-108 RFITP
+108 RFVTP

-132 LFISGAVLAYIFLP
+132 LFVSGAVLAYIFLP
-146 VGLNILFGF
+146 IGLNLLFGF
-155 TPLGVGNYVPVDRYL
+155 TPAGVGNYVPVDRYL

-191 MLNLFDVLEAKAI
+191 MLNMFDVLEAKAI
-204 TSRWRLVVLIVFAF
+204 TSRWRVVVLVVFAF

-240 LISIATGIAWVN
+240 LISIATFIAWIN
-252 DRRRARSRAEDPVL
+252 DKRRARTRASDPVL

-281 DI
+281 DL

>member
-1 VYLVLSETK
+1 MSETK

-37 VIGTVIAWVF
+37 VIGTVVAWAF
-47 YPQIFEILSQP
+47 YPQIFEILSKP

>member
-1 VYLVLSETK
+1 LPATK

-17 SLQEHLRE
+17 SLIEHLRE
-25 LRTRLFKASVSI
+25 LRSRLFKASVAI
-37 VIGTVIAWVF
+37 VIGTVAAWGF
-47 YPQIFEILSQP
+47 YPQIFDILSEP
-58 VNAIVEQA
+58 VNVIVEKA
-66 QANGRDVR
+66 QSNGRDVR

-95 MLVTAPLWIYQLW
+95 MLVTSPIWIYQLW

-126 AGVATP
+126 ASVATP

-146 VGLNILFGF
+146 IGLQLLFGF

-175 MVLVFGISFLA
+175 MVLVFGISFLT

-191 MLNLFDVLEAKAI
+191 MLNIFDMLEAKAI
-204 TSRWRLVVLIVFAF
+204 TSRWRLVILITFSF
-218 AAIATPT
+218 SAIATPT
-225 GDPVNMTLLAVPVLL
+225 GDPVNMTLLAAPVLL
-240 LISIATGIAWVN
+240 LISVATFIAWLN
-252 DRRRARSRAEDPVL
+252 DKRRARKRKEDPVQ

-271 EASPEPKPST
+271 EASPEPKPAT
-281 DI
+281 EL

>member
-1 VYLVLSETK
+1 LPATK

-17 SLQEHLRE
+17 SLIEHLRE
-25 LRTRLFKASVSI
+25 LRSRLFKASVAI
-37 VIGTVIAWVF
+37 VIGTVAAWGF
-47 YPQIFEILSQP
+47 YPQIFDLLSQP
-58 VNAIVEQA
+58 VNVIVEKA
-66 QANGRDVR
+66 QSNGRDVR

-95 MLVTAPLWIYQLW
+95 MLVTSPIWIYQLW

-126 AGVATP
+126 ASVATP

-146 VGLNILFGF
+146 IGLQLLFGF

-175 MVLVFGISFLA
+175 MVLVFGISFLT

-191 MLNLFDVLEAKAI
+191 MLNIFDMLEAKAI
-204 TSRWRLVVLIVFAF
+204 TSRWRLVVLITFAF
-218 AAIATPT
+218 SAIATPT
-225 GDPVNMTLLAVPVLL
+225 GDPVNMTLLAAPVLL
-240 LISIATGIAWVN
+240 LISVATFIAWLN
-252 DRRRARSRAEDPVL
+252 DKRRARKRKDDPVL

-271 EASPEPKPST
+271 EASPEPKPAAE
-281 DI
+281 